1 MSFNVLSNETVKNPQ
16 YSTSAENN
24 DIESNIPKTITVQV
38 EKEIHIKT
46 PPYFVI
52 LDHEYER
59 VVLLVRGTFSA
70 NDFVTDLAGHKYK
83 WKEGSAHQVC
93 CYSAQNEVFLGHG
106 NDC

>member
-52 LDHEYER
+52 LIMNMRELFFLFVALSLRMILSLIWQDTNTNGRREMLIKYAA
-59 VVLLVRGTFSA
+59 VLLRMKSF
-70 NDFVTDLAGHKYK
+70 
-83 WKEGSAHQVC
+83 
-93 CYSAQNEVFLGHG
+93 
-106 NDC
+106 